1 MNLRVNTTLAT
12 AVSLILFAGCASAA
26 NIVYNGDFE
35 GGTYVGPNGDIV
47 PNGWTDGPPYPASL
61 SNLNVENTVNS
72 DQGPESGT
80 NYVAYMSTAPSG
92 KDCLYQDLTTVAG
105 QQYDLSFWVAF
116 TASNTGVG
124 PNVGM
129 DVVWDEQGSNYT
141 LLDNSEY
148 SAPSNTGPV
157 GYEEFTYVATASSTD
172 TRIDFHGVETNGAI
186 LLDNVSVSPVSSAP
200 EPVSLVLTGAALLL
214 VGVLPNARKAALT
227 RSERR
232 QADR

>member
-47 PNGWTDGPPYPASL
+47 PNGWTDGPPYPTSL

-116 TASNTGVG
+116 TATAGSEIKKEMNSTDREPLPSHSRINGLTAMMGMVCSNT
-124 PNVGM
+124 
-129 DVVWDEQGSNYT
+129 
-141 LLDNSEY
+141 
-148 SAPSNTGPV
+148 
-157 GYEEFTYVATASSTD
+157 TYGKKQRRMSTD
-172 TRIDFHGVETNGAI
+172 TAKNR
-186 LLDNVSVSPVSSAP
+186 PSAMP
-200 EPVSLVLTGAALLL
+200 TMALATRPPTASAA
-214 VGVLPNARKAALT
+214 VT
-227 RSERR
+227 RSAANKSAARTGISFAICMGLGTR
-232 QADR
+232 